1 MAALTKQNEEL
12 RLKLKILEN
21 KRVEDREKFK
31 EAERAKDEADKFIA
45 IRTKLAG
52 KRNKQQLLIN
62 ANVIQ
67 QN

>member
-1 MAALTKQNEEL
+1 LTKQNEEL

-21 KRVEDREKFK
+21 KRAEDREKLK

-52 KRNKQQLLIN
+52 KRNEQ
-62 ANVIQ
+62 
-67 QN
+67 